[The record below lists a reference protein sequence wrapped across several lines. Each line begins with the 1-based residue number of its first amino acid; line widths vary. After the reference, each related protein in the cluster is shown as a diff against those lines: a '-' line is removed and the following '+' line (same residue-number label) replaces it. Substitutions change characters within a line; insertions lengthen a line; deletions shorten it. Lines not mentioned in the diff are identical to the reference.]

1 MVRQRKTLLE
11 IYKPYLCKL
20 MAFIDGANQAYPQT
34 IEFSEEQLLDI
45 TPSQI
50 SQWMKKTVYG
60 TPTPGPNNHPTHCRS
75 SVLEQAKK
83 SISPWFMP
91 NKHMSWDVRSNTGN
105 PTKSVPVNDVI
116 KDVKKAEVRKLCKP
130 LQAKRDMKRGEF
142 SKTLQILLGGGN
154 RGQL

>member
-1 MVRQRKTLLE
+1 MQQSQKTLCMYLLRDGMHTSSTMVDVSTWLQIYVYALNSNPKKMVRQRKTLLE

-83 SISPWFMP
+83 AGKKSISPWFMP
-91 NKHMSWDVRSNTGN
+91 NKH
-105 PTKSVPVNDVI
+105 TK
-116 KDVKKAEVRKLCKP
+116 VKIR
-130 LQAKRDMKRGEF
+130 
-142 SKTLQILLGGGN
+142 LGP
-154 RGQL
+154 RISLP